1 MGFAWLYLVYL
12 RIHNWWILQ
21 KIKVQS
27 ETLDVQSNHENE
39 HEYNTHDKNPIIF
52 NAKGNI
58 YTKEIVKLFT
68 HSGFDTFSGLITCTV
83 LTFWVALI
91 IVYVPKD
98 VDFSENYFLFYI
110 VHFTLTVII
119 PSLYFITH
127 QKNFKVSISEAKDML
142 F

>member
-1 MGFAWLYLVYL
+1 M
-12 RIHNWWILQ
+12 
-21 KIKVQS
+21 K
-27 ETLDVQSNHENE
+27 TL
-39 HEYNTHDKNPIIF
+39 P
-52 NAKGNI
+52 
-58 YTKEIVKLFT
+58 
-68 HSGFDTFSGLITCTV
+68 HSSFDTLSGLITCTV

-127 QKNFKVSISEAKDML
+127 QKNFKDSISEAKDML